1 MMQPYRSLLP
11 ALGLVAAAATLT
23 GCRGTA
29 GRAETAD
36 AAAARPAAVLGP
48 NDVWTVTRTDLI
60 AGVPVSGTLEPG
72 VDIRI
77 NAPTPEV
84 LDQVLVKEGQPVTRG
99 QVLAR
104 LSTAAL
110 GPAAASAAAQRRMAQ
125 ADYQRMQDLYKEG
138 AVAQHDVETAEVALK
153 NAEALYAA
161 AARKLAEATI
171 RAPVRGVIAQRLHDA
186 GDRVKDG
193 DQLFRLVNTREL
205 EFEATVPSEYVG
217 DIKIGAPALL
227 TVSGLDSAGVTAHVA
242 RINATADPAT
252 RQVKVYVNV
261 PNPNGRMVAGL
272 YASGRLV
279 TRQVE
284 GGLAIPRAGVRRDE
298 EGKTYV
304 LVVVDGA
311 VARRDVVVGAYDE
324 QQNLVEIKSGL
335 AAGDVAIVGP
345 IEGLNVGDRVEV
357 VGRES

>member
-1 MMQPYRSLLP
+1 MIQPYRVLLAP
-11 ALGLVAAAATLT
+11 LALAAAAAAFT

-29 GRAETAD
+29 SKAETAD
-36 AAAARPAAVLGP
+36 PAARPAAVLGP
-48 NDVWTVTRTDLI
+48 NDVWTMAPTDLI
-60 AGVPVSGTLEPG
+60 AGVPVSGTLEPN
-72 VDIRI
+72 VDIKI
-77 NAPTPEV
+77 NASTPEV
-84 LDQVLVKEGQPVTRG
+84 LEAVLVKEGQAVHRG

-104 LSTAAL
+104 LSTAAI
-110 GPAAASAAAQRRMAQ
+110 GPAAASAAAALRMAR
-125 ADYQRMQDLYKEG
+125 ADYDRTQNLYTEG
-138 AVAQHDVETAEVALK
+138 AVAEHDVEMAEVALK
-153 NAEALYAA
+153 NAQAADAA
-161 AARKLAEATI
+161 AARRLAEATV
-171 RAPVRGVIAQRLHDA
+171 RAPVSGVIAQRLHDA

-193 DQLFRLVNTREL
+193 DQLFRLVNTSEL
-205 EFEATVPSEYVG
+205 EFEATVPSQYVG

-227 TVSGLDSAGVTAHVA
+227 TVTGLDSAGVTAHVA

-261 PNPNGRMVAGL
+261 PNPTGRIVAGL

-279 TRQVE
+279 TREVK
-284 GGLAIPRAGVRRDE
+284 GALALPQAGVRRDDQ
-298 EGKTYV
+298 GKTYV

-335 AAGDVAIVGP
+335 AAGEVAIVGP